1 MISNL
6 TARPDNICQAGDSR
20 RMSRIMNPDLVNLM
34 QVPLNMC
41 RLESFAAV
49 CAHFFNWF
57 LLLCCVPYLL
67 VLTGDVLWLD
77 STVPIYLMCRF
88 SRALCRHLFIF
99 LFLFLFS
106 LLLFFIYYYLFIII
120 TPSRHFCRHFCRTYL
135 SPFLPPFL
143 IPSQVPIAK
152 RGGDSWLRFN
162 HGFTCGSVT
171 SHDNREKPLIPSV
184 WGGRDWW

>member
-6 TARPDNICQAGDSR
+6 TARQDNICQARDSR

-57 LLLCCVPYLL
+57 LLPCCVP
-67 VLTGDVLWLD
+67 
-77 STVPIYLMCRF
+77 
-88 SRALCRHLFIF
+88 LFFFIFF
-99 LFLFLFS
+99 LFLFLFFIFS
-106 LLLFFIYYYLFIII
+106 SFIFYLLSFIFYYSSEPPF
-120 TPSRHFCRHFCRTYL
+120 FCRHFCRTYL

-143 IPSQVPIAK
+143 MPSQVPIER
-152 RGGDSWLRFN
+152 RGGGQLVEVQPWVHLWVGHFSWQQRKAANPFSL
-162 HGFTCGSVT
+162 
-171 SHDNREKPLIPSV
+171 
-184 WGGRDWW
+184 GGRGRTPLGWSPLVRTEKSR